1 MPVEVILPKVDM
13 DMESGQISRWYA
25 KEGDSV
31 SKGQLLFE
39 IETDKAAMEVD
50 APSSGILRDVKAEE
64 GTTVPVGQA
73 VAWIY
78 GESEAY
84 AATPA
89 KAEAVAPIASE
100 QPANAPKPVETAPV
114 QTAPVDAS
122 PVAAAANGVRATPLA
137 RRVAREAGIDLASL
151 KGSGPKGRIQKKD
164 VEATALKSG
173 ANSARPSAP
182 ADARSPAPVQKAG
195 EAPLNAVWLREG
207 KGGAGHAPVVLIHGF
222 GSDLNSW
229 RPMLGGGTL
238 DNPILA
244 IDLPGHGGSN
254 RTIPCDLDAIAA
266 LVEQTIAAYHS
277 GPIILVAHSFGGA
290 VATEVAARNNLDVR
304 ALTLI
309 APAGLGPEINA
320 AFLAGFVRARSEAS
334 LVAWMKQLV
343 QDESLLTKPFVNATL
358 TQSQDAA
365 LREAQQQ
372 VADRFFADGTQ
383 VIDIR
388 PSLGNLRVPTRVIFG
403 AADRIIPAGH
413 AAGLP
418 GEVAVH
424 VFAGTGHMPQ
434 LEQRE
439 KVMRILNEVSRAVA

>member
-50 APSSGILRDVKAEE
+50 APSTGILRDVKAEE

-78 GESEAY
+78 GEGEVYAAAPAKADAGKPDTSEKPGAAPAQTAPVQAAPI

-89 KAEAVAPIASE
+89 VAE
-100 QPANAPKPVETAPV
+100 T
-114 QTAPVDAS
+114 
-122 PVAAAANGVRATPLA
+122 NGVRATPLA

-164 VEATALKSG
+164 VEASTLKLDG
-173 ANSARPSAP
+173 ASAKAPSSSPVTAP
-182 ADARSPAPVQKAG
+182 ARTAQITG
-195 EAPLNAVWLREG
+195 EALLNAVWLREG
-207 KGGAGHAPVVLIHGF
+207 KGAGLAPVVLIHGF

-244 IDLPGHGGSN
+244 IDLPGHGGST
-254 RTIPCDLDAIAA
+254 RAIPDDLDGIAD
-266 LVEQTIAAYHS
+266 LVEQTVAANHS
-277 GPIILVAHSFGGA
+277 GPVILVAHSFGSA

-309 APAGLGPEINA
+309 SPAGLGPEINGG
-320 AFLAGFVRARSEAS
+320 FLSGFVRARSEAS

-343 QDESLLTKPFVNATL
+343 QDENLLTKPFVNATL
-358 TQSQDAA
+358 AQSQDTA
-365 LREAQQQ
+365 LRDAQQQ

-383 VIDIR
+383 VIDTR
-388 PSLGNLRVPTRVIFG
+388 QTLASLLIPVRVIFG
-403 AADRIIPAGH
+403 AADRVIPASH

-418 GEVAVH
+418 GEIAVH

-439 KVMRILNEVSRAVA
+439 KVMRILAEVSRSAG

>member
-25 KEGDSV
+25 KDGDSV

-50 APSSGILRDVKAEE
+50 APSSGILRDVRARE

-78 GESEAY
+78 AEGEAY
-84 AATPA
+84 GAAAPAEA
-89 KAEAVAPIASE
+89 KAEKPEAVE
-100 QPANAPKPVETAPV
+100 QVKPAVQLVETAP
-114 QTAPVDAS
+114 AKPV
-122 PVAAAANGVRATPLA
+122 PVAAEATNGVRATPLA
-137 RRVAREAGIDLASL
+137 RRIAREAGIDLASL

-164 VEATALKSG
+164 VESGVAGRAPTAK
-173 ANSARPSAP
+173 PSAP
-182 ADARSPAPVQKAG
+182 VHSPVIQG
-195 EAPLNAVWLREG
+195 VDAPLHAVWLREG
-207 KGGAGHAPVVLIHGF
+207 NGSGRAPLVLIHGF

-229 RPMLGGGTL
+229 RPMLGVGTL

-244 IDLPGHGGSN
+244 VDLPGHGGSAH
-254 RTIPCDLDAIAA
+254 TIPDDLDGIAS
-266 LVEQTIAAYHS
+266 LVEQTIATCHA
-277 GPIILVAHSFGGA
+277 GPVILVGHSFGA
-290 VATEVAARNNLDVR
+290 AIATEIAARSNLDIR

-309 APAGLGPEINA
+309 APAGLGPEING
-320 AFLAGFVRARSEAS
+320 AFLSGFVRARTEAS

-343 QDESLLTKPFVNATL
+343 QDGSLLTKPFVNATL
-358 TQSQDAA
+358 AQSQDVA
-365 LREAQQQ
+365 LRDAQQL

-383 VIDIR
+383 VFDIR
-388 PSLGNLRVPTRVIFG
+388 QSLGNLAIPVRVIFG
-403 AADRIIPAGH
+403 AADRVIPAAH

-418 GEVAVH
+418 GEIAVH
-424 VFAGTGHMPQ
+424 LFAGTGHMPQ

-439 KVMRILNEVSRAVA
+439 KIMRILREVSQSVR

>member
-25 KEGDSV
+25 NDGDSV

-50 APSSGILRDVKAEE
+50 APSSGILRDVKPQGAV
-64 GTTVPVGQA
+64 VPVGQA

-78 GESEAY
+78 AEGEVYST
-84 AATPA
+84 AAPA
-89 KAEAVAPIASE
+89 KEPAEKPVMAEEAKPAV
-100 QPANAPKPVETAPV
+100 QPAETAPV
-114 QTAPVDAS
+114 KPD
-122 PVAAAANGVRATPLA
+122 PVATETNGVRATPLA
-137 RRVAREAGIDLASL
+137 RRIAREAGIDLNFL

-164 VEATALKSG
+164 VEGGLAVTAPVVAK
-173 ANSARPSAP
+173 PSAP
-182 ADARSPAPVQKAG
+182 ARSPVVQNG
-195 EAPLNAVWLREG
+195 DAPLHAVWLREG
-207 KGGAGHAPVVLIHGF
+207 NGSGRAPLVLIHGF

-244 IDLPGHGGSN
+244 IDLPGHGGSTH
-254 RTIPCDLDAIAA
+254 TIPDDLDGIAA
-266 LVEQTIAAYHS
+266 QVEQTIAAHHS
-277 GPIILVAHSFGGA
+277 GGTILAGHSFGGA
-290 VATEVAARNNLDVR
+290 IATEIAARSNLDIR

-309 APAGLGPEINA
+309 APAGLGPEING
-320 AFLAGFVRARSEAS
+320 AFLSGFVRARTEPS

-343 QDESLLTKPFVNATL
+343 QDESLLTKPFINATL
-358 TQSQDAA
+358 AQSQDVA
-365 LREAQQQ
+365 LRDAQQL

-383 VIDIR
+383 VFDIR
-388 PSLGNLRVPTRVIFG
+388 QRLSNLAIPVRVIFG
-403 AADRIIPAGH
+403 AADRVIPAAH
-413 AAGLP
+413 ATGLP
-418 GEVAVH
+418 GEIAVH

-439 KVMRILNEVSRAVA
+439 KIMRILREVCQSAG